1 MEALATP
8 PPVQVSNRA
17 FARHFIEMI
26 VAMMVGMA
34 VFGAAVSAIFALL
47 GCSDLLHHVSLRA
60 TVMAID
66 MTLGMVVWM
75 RYRGH
80 AWPPVGE
87 MAAAMLVPLVLL
99 IGPFEAGLVS
109 GGALLSGMHLL
120 MLPAMFIVMLR
131 RRDEY
136 SHVHHRRSVHAS

>member
-1 MEALATP
+1 METLATP
-8 PPVQVSNRA
+8 PSTQHSNRA

-26 VAMMVGMA
+26 IAMMVGMA
-34 VFGAAVSAIFALL
+34 VFGAVVSGIFALL
-47 GCSDLLHHVSLRA
+47 GCSDLLHHVGLRA

-66 MTLGMVVWM
+66 MTLGMIVWM

-80 AWPPVGE
+80 EWPPVGE
-87 MAAAMLVPLVLL
+87 MAGAMLLPLVIL

-109 GGALLSGMHLL
+109 GGALLGGMHLL
-120 MLPAMFIVMLR
+120 MLPAMFMVMLR

-136 SHVHHRRSVHAS
+136 SHVHHRRAHAS